1 MNSKKIRNWSLLAV
15 AGLFLIYVA
24 WVVRFEINLGYNQ
37 PQGGSTLVLATFNEE
52 GERHERVLRL
62 EQIGGQN
69 YISVNHWPRNW
80 YWQALNEPNVEV
92 KLPGEDSFAPYLAV
106 PLEGAEEQRI
116 SEIYTF
122 DFNFRFQ
129 TGFPPRRFL
138 RLDPR
143 G

>member
-15 AGLFLIYVA
+15 GGIFLLYVA

-52 GERHERVLRL
+52 GERQERVLRL
-62 EQIGGQN
+62 EQIDGQN
-69 YISVNHWPRNW
+69 YISVNHWPRSW

-92 KLPGEDSFAPYLAV
+92 KLPGDEEFAPQLAV

-122 DFNFRFQ
+122 GFGFRFQ